1 MENNELYHYGRKGMK
16 WYQNIFSKDKSSG
29 SSGKSKKA
37 GDSDDDD
44 GSSGGKQSRSNSDS
58 GSSTSSAKPKPK
70 SVKDMSDEELN
81 AAIKRLESEQR
92 YNKLM
97 KDMNPE
103 KEHKAKE
110 FVMDVVEK
118 SGKNIATQ
126 FVTYSMGVAVNKAF
140 EKAFNDDKI
149 VNPKKGQKDK

>member
-58 GSSTSSAKPKPK
+58 GGSAKSKPK

-149 VNPKKGQKDK
+149 VNPKKGQKDT

>member
-16 WYQNIFSKDKSSG
+16 WYQNIFTKDKSGDS
-29 SSGKSKKA
+29 SKKS
-37 GDSDDDD
+37 GDFDD
-44 GSSGGKQSRSNSDS
+44 SEGGKKA
-58 GSSTSSAKPKPK
+58 SSSSKASSESSSSKKT
-70 SVKDMSDEELN
+70 VKDMTDDELN
-81 AAIKRLESEQR
+81 VAIKRLEMEKR
-92 YNKLM
+92 YSDLVKSAT
-97 KDMNPE
+97 PQE
-103 KEHKAKE
+103 KNKAKE

-126 FVTYSMGVAVNKAF
+126 FVTYSMGIAVNKAF

>member
-16 WYQNIFSKDKSSG
+16 WYQNIFSKDKTGDSQKKSGDFDDSEGGAKAKSG
-29 SSGKSKKA
+29 SSSSKK
-37 GDSDDDD
+37 
-44 GSSGGKQSRSNSDS
+44 
-58 GSSTSSAKPKPK
+58 T
-70 SVKDMSDEELN
+70 VKDMSDEELN
-81 AAIKRLESEQR
+81 VAIKRLEMEKR
-92 YNKLM
+92 YSDLVKSAT
-97 KDMNPE
+97 PQE
-103 KEHKAKE
+103 KNKAKE